1 MFPFKRLNYCPIE
14 EEEGENSQPI
24 HGRIDGT
31 CQVGTDCCDARESAG
46 VHATQSGL
54 GVSFKCE
61 KDPEMSSMREDRAR
75 WDHVGDVDQFFSYI
89 YEYYQQK
96 GLRCIALRYFFSLF
110 RFVFVVFFS
119 TFLLQCVDYGVIFN
133 TRNATLDGI
142 PLPEKKQIQDVF
154 ISQCHRHFNPLVKIA
169 LLLALL
175 FWVGQFARICCRLVH
190 LCETRNFFATQLQI
204 NDSDLQNLSW
214 NDVVH
219 NLCRAQERIHLI
231 VNRDSISL
239 LDIYQRILRHRNYF
253 VALVHKSLLPPQI
266 RLPFVGSVHYLS
278 SGLRFNIEWLLF
290 WGPWSPW
297 KSSYAL
303 KDEFK
308 ERDNLERIARN
319 MQMNLLVMSVVNLVF
334 LPFVV
339 VYQVLFSF
347 FSYSEHFQRDRHIL
361 GMRKYSN
368 YGREKLRH
376 FNEMDSELDARLNRS
391 YEFAVRYTDQFVST
405 QSKIIA
411 KNIAFVAAAVFVV
424 LCSLTAYDEDTLK
437 IEHVTTLITISG
449 AIVLAC
455 RVFIPNEHL
464 VFCQHQLMRQIVANI
479 HYAPKSWLQKAHS
492 MEIYTEF
499 TQIFRL
505 KAELLLEELL
515 SPLLTPFILYFYIR
529 PRMMEIVEFFHKFTV
544 RVDGLGDV
552 CSFAQMDI
560 CRDGE
565 IRLMSLNNESVVVHD
580 SSNNAAKQKRSGNSY
595 GKVELSLLNFA
606 VQHPDWTPPKECAE
620 FIDNVK
626 ALVSHEIYI
635 ASRSYE
641 NGGDGANANTSSVL
655 DAQTLALLQAS
666 THASLHQMEQSL
678 QQCAVPSSAILSS
691 DCLRPSPCHAM
702 AMSTTHGDHND
713 ERSSPP
719 PPPLAASIRPN
730 ALAASSSRIG
740 HSLLGEG
747 AALRP
752 SPFSQLATS
761 SFIQPSPLAAIV
773 QPRTIQESN
782 FRALEMSMHALL
794 INQMLFANSS
804 ASPTLRSSRHRPFG
818 YGSIAL
824 GSVSRRGPVDSI
836 ADSNIFGVPAGASQI
851 QLMDELENEFD
862 PLSNNRRV

>member
-1 MFPFKRLNYCPIE
+1 
-14 EEEGENSQPI
+14 
-24 HGRIDGT
+24 
-31 CQVGTDCCDARESAG
+31 
-46 VHATQSGL
+46 
-54 GVSFKCE
+54 
-61 KDPEMSSMREDRAR
+61 
-75 WDHVGDVDQFFSYI
+75 
-89 YEYYQQK
+89 
-96 GLRCIALRYFFSLF
+96 
-110 RFVFVVFFS
+110 
-119 TFLLQCVDYGVIFN
+119 
-133 TRNATLDGI
+133 
-142 PLPEKKQIQDVF
+142 
-154 ISQCHRHFNPLVKIA
+154 
-169 LLLALL
+169 
-175 FWVGQFARICCRLVH
+175 
-190 LCETRNFFATQLQI
+190 
-204 NDSDLQNLSW
+204 
-214 NDVVH
+214 
-219 NLCRAQERIHLI
+219 
-231 VNRDSISL
+231 
-239 LDIYQRILRHRNYF
+239 
-253 VALVHKSLLPPQI
+253 
-266 RLPFVGSVHYLS
+266 
-278 SGLRFNIEWLLF
+278 
-290 WGPWSPW
+290 
-297 KSSYAL
+297 
-303 KDEFK
+303 
-308 ERDNLERIARN
+308 
-319 MQMNLLVMSVVNLVF
+319 
-334 LPFVV
+334 
-339 VYQVLFSF
+339 
-347 FSYSEHFQRDRHIL
+347 
-361 GMRKYSN
+361 
-368 YGREKLRH
+368 
-376 FNEMDSELDARLNRS
+376 MDSELDARLNRS

-505 KAELLLEELL
+505 KAELLVEELL
-515 SPLLTPFILYFYIR
+515 SPLFTPFILYFYIR
-529 PRMMEIVEFFHKFTV
+529 PRMMEIVEFFHKCTV

-691 DCLRPSPCHAM
+691 DCLRPSPSQNM
-702 AMSTTHGDHND
+702 AMSTAQGDHD
-713 ERSSPP
+713 EVDE
-719 PPPLAASIRPN
+719 LYQN
-730 ALAASSSRIG
+730 
-740 HSLLGEG
+740 
-747 AALRP
+747 
-752 SPFSQLATS
+752 
-761 SFIQPSPLAAIV
+761 
-773 QPRTIQESN
+773 ESN

-794 INQMLFANSS
+794 INQMLFANSF
-804 ASPTLRSSRHRPFG
+804 ASPALRSSRHHPFG
-818 YGSIAL
+818 YGSIPF

-836 ADSNIFGVPAGASQI
+836 VDSNIFGVPAGASQI